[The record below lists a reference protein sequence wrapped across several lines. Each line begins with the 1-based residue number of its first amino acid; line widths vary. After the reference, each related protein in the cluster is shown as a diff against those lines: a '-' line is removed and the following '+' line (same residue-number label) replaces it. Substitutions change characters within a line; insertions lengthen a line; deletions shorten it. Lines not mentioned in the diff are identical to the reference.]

1 MNDSD
6 SSLGHEASD
15 SRPSPEPG
23 SSPASAAP
31 RRPTLWQ
38 RLKSL
43 LALRTVSLRDDLE
56 VALESDGSGEV
67 GDFTPSER
75 TILKNVL
82 ELGEKRVDD
91 VMVPRTD
98 IEAIDADDT
107 LGALVARFRQVGH
120 SRIPVYA
127 DNLDNI
133 LGFIHVK
140 DALRRITDP
149 VSDPERETPVR
160 LLSAALRQKIK
171 KLDLVRDVLF
181 VPPLM
186 PVGDLLQQMQ
196 QKRVHMAIVI
206 DEYGGTDGVVTIED
220 LLEAVVGEIEDEH
233 DDAEVALVRK
243 VNSNVFI
250 ASARAELS
258 EVQRVVGPEFDAG
271 EHGEDVDTLGGLI
284 FDLAGHMPVKGE
296 TIGGI
301 TGFEFEVLQADS
313 RQIKRIKI
321 KRQRQRATRPKPP
334 LAKDGDAATFDAPT
348 TPSEGIPHVL
358 VNGEFVVRDGGLV
371 QEARPGQPVKTNP

>member
-6 SSLGHEASD
+6 SGLAPKAPGPK
-15 SRPSPEPG
+15 PSPEPG

-31 RRPTLWQ
+31 RGPTLWQ
-38 RLKSL
+38 RFRSL

-75 TILKNVL
+75 TILRNVL

-98 IEAIDADDT
+98 IEAIDADET
-107 LGALVARFRQVGH
+107 MGALIARFRQVGH
-120 SRIPVYA
+120 SRIPVYS
-127 DNLDNI
+127 DNIDNI

-140 DALRRITDP
+140 DAMRRITEP
-149 VSDPERETPVR
+149 VLDPEREIPVR
-160 LLSAALRQKIK
+160 LLSSSLKQRIR
-171 KLDLVRDVLF
+171 KLDLVREVLF

-196 QKRVHMAIVI
+196 QQRVHMAIVI

-243 VNSNVFI
+243 VNSNIFI

-258 EVQRVVGPEFDAG
+258 EVQRVVGPDFDPG
-271 EHGEDVDTLGGLI
+271 EHIEDVDTLGGLI

-301 TGFEFEVLQADS
+301 RGFEFEVLQADS

-321 KRQRQRATRPKPP
+321 KRQRQRTPRPKPP
-334 LAKDGDAATFDAPT
+334 LAKDGDATRTAA
-348 TPSEGIPHVL
+348 E
-358 VNGEFVVRDGGLV
+358 
-371 QEARPGQPVKTNP
+371 

>member
-6 SSLGHEASD
+6 SSLGPKAPGPK
-15 SRPSPEPG
+15 PSPEPG

-31 RRPTLWQ
+31 RGPTLWQ

-75 TILKNVL
+75 TILRNVL

-98 IEAIDADDT
+98 IEAIDADET
-107 LGALVARFRQVGH
+107 LGALIARFRQVGH
-120 SRIPVYA
+120 SRIPVYS
-127 DNLDNI
+127 DNIDNI

-140 DALRRITDP
+140 DAMRRITEP
-149 VSDPERETPVR
+149 VLDQEREIPVR
-160 LLSAALRQKIK
+160 LLSSSLKQRIR
-171 KLDLVRDVLF
+171 KLDLVREVLF

-196 QKRVHMAIVI
+196 QQRVHMAIVI

-243 VNSNVFI
+243 VNSNIFI

-258 EVQRVVGPEFDAG
+258 EVQRVVGPDFDPG
-271 EHGEDVDTLGGLI
+271 EHIEDVDTLGGLI

-301 TGFEFEVLQADS
+301 RGFEFEVLQADS

-321 KRQRQRATRPKPP
+321 KRQRQRTPRPKPP
-334 LAKDGDAATFDAPT
+334 LAKDGDATRTAA
-348 TPSEGIPHVL
+348 E
-358 VNGEFVVRDGGLV
+358 
-371 QEARPGQPVKTNP
+371 